1 MSLCVLPTIS
11 EYMKSEN
18 SAEIRYAKEIALE
31 HKINKAPYIVPLGC
45 G

>member
-18 SAEIRYAKEIALE
+18 SAEIRYAKEIE
-31 HKINKAPYIVPLGC
+31 YKINKAPEKVPLGC